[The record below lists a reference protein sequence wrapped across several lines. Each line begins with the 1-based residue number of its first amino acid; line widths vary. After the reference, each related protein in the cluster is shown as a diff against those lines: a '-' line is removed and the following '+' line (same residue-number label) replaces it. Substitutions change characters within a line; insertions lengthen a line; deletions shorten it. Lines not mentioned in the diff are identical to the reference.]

1 MQKIV
6 LYFNHDYQNGK
17 TTFCIV
23 TIKLFKHSAEVF
35 VFHSSICPCLTDK
48 CYCMFS
54 HVRSQIYFTG
64 RLISHFSI
72 KSMFSSLLITCRDLC
87 HHLMTPLRLDII
99 QPMLLHTTIPGS
111 PVLHRLHIRYVKLL
125 IVQYPYGYILY
136 IKHPPSSKQTS
147 LLHILTSCLTFST
160 SSDQCRQLLPL
171 LVLLSCTR
179 VQVI

>member
-23 TIKLFKHSAEVF
+23 TIKLFKHSAKVF
-35 VFHSSICPCLTDK
+35 VFDSSICPCLTDK

-54 HVRSQIYFTG
+54 HVMSQIYFTG
-64 RLISHFSI
+64 RLISHCSI

-125 IVQYPYGYILY
+125 IVQYPYDYILY
-136 IKHPPSSKQTS
+136 IKRRPSNK
-147 LLHILTSCLTFST
+147 
-160 SSDQCRQLLPL
+160 
-171 LVLLSCTR
+171 
-179 VQVI
+179 